1 MFDRLR
7 SAFQPIYA
15 SGTGIECTK
24 VGVLPDSFVYRDE
37 TTLVFDEGTFNREE
51 WECGVREDGLDA
63 WGYRL
68 DLYENMLIRW
78 IYTSSD
84 YETAPW
90 YLSAK
95 KQILWI
101 ESPGKSIETM
111 RVLDDH
117 RLEWI
122 LRKFVEY

>member
-15 SGTGIECTK
+15 SGTGIVCTK
-24 VGVLPDSFVYRDE
+24 VGVLPDSFVFRDE
-37 TTLVFDEGTFNREE
+37 TTLVFDKETYKREE
-51 WECGVREDGLDA
+51 WECGVREEGLDA

-78 IYTSSD
+78 IHNPSD
-84 YETAPW
+84 FDTAPW

-95 KQILWI
+95 KQVLWI

-111 RVLDDH
+111 RVLDDN